1 MIAVFDEVADDK
13 KAVEMMKIWLLKQ
26 KQTQD
31 WKSTRATVDAIYAL
45 MKKGK
50 DLLAEPEKVKI
61 EVNGKELIMNEV
73 GKIEAGTGY
82 FQKTWNSPEI
92 IPQMGNIKITKTDDG
107 IAWGAM

>member
-1 MIAVFDEVADDK
+1 M
-13 KAVEMMKIWLLKQ
+13 
-26 KQTQD
+26 
-31 WKSTRATVDAIYAL
+31 
-45 MKKGK
+45 
-50 DLLAEPEKVKI
+50 AEPEKVKI

-107 IAWGAM
+107 IAWGAMYWQYFENLDKIAPHKNPSFDYKRAVC